1 MGKCKKRLFCTLDQK
16 IKLAGSRPS
25 PPLNQNILLARRYFS
40 PAVTLLEI
48 KMAAGLA
55 LRRVPPHNS
64 STGVSKLFLPCVRN
78 FAAKTKIDIREQPRK
93 NQDEVYLLNY
103 RAPPAHSFSESLSVL
118 RAYAISGYDET
129 MELHLKLN
137 MGEKKVNDT
146 FSDK

>member
-1 MGKCKKRLFCTLDQK
+1 
-16 IKLAGSRPS
+16 
-25 PPLNQNILLARRYFS
+25 
-40 PAVTLLEI
+40 
-48 KMAAGLA
+48 MAAGLA

-118 RAYAISGYDET
+118 RAYAISGYDEDCGAT
-129 MELHLKLN
+129 SEAKY
-137 MGEKKVNDT
+137 GREKGK
-146 FSDK
+146 